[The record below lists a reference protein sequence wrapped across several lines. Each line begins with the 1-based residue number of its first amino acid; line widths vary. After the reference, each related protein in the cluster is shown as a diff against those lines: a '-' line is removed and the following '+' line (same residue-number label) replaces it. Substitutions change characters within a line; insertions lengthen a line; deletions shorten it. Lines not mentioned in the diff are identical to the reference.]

1 MSVLAT
7 CHFLYFLR
15 SSRRPQQLVEP
26 PKCANCVHNGGRVP
40 LVKAKRH
47 PIFPGPETYHIGGVV
62 ISIDRLY
69 LVRYRR
75 SRCRWFS
82 RCRRRRGRR
91 AVFKSKAEKVMKQ
104 IRVRDRPPSVHRQD
118 LPSAS
123 RALSLA
129 TLHSRS
135 FAHHDL
141 TFYVVDL
148 GKIYCGRNEWSDPSQ
163 NCTDLSIHREIN
175 QGHVHTLE
183 KSNYILIRLTMSY
196 RMVQHC

>member
-1 MSVLAT
+1 MMRCDDIPSTCACGPQPEAMGSRGRQREPVISVLAT
-7 CHFLYFLR
+7 CHFLYFSR
-15 SSRRPQQLVEP
+15 SSKTPKQLIEP
-26 PKCANCVHNGGRVP
+26 LKSANCVHKGGRVP
-40 LVKAKRH
+40 QIKAKRH

-62 ISIDRLY
+62 ISIDLLY

-104 IRVRDRPPSVHRQD
+104 IRVRDKPPSVHRQD

-129 TLHSRS
+129 TLPT
-135 FAHHDL
+135 A
-141 TFYVVDL
+141 
-148 GKIYCGRNEWSDPSQ
+148 
-163 NCTDLSIHREIN
+163 
-175 QGHVHTLE
+175 TLE
-183 KSNYILIRLTMSY
+183 IFRPLWPDILCC
-196 RMVQHC
+196 QFC